1 MKKIFKN
8 YKFPI
13 LLLIAIILGSIVGIY
28 YPDACKYLKPFGDI
42 FLNMMFT
49 IVVPLV
55 FFTIV
60 SSISN
65 MSSIRKLSKI
75 LKTTF
80 IVFIVTS
87 LISTLVMLVACL
99 IFNPVGSATYD
110 LVSSQVEK
118 VNVLEQIVAAVTV
131 TDFSMLLS
139 RSHMLALIIFSIIFG
154 ISLCLIEK
162 KEKKVGKIFEVISD
176 SLMKFVKIIMYY
188 APVGIFAYFASL
200 ISEFGPELIGSY
212 ARSMIMYI
220 IITVIY
226 FLVFYT
232 IYAFFAGGKKGVK
245 NFYSH
250 IFPSVI
256 TSLATQSSLATLPTN
271 LNTAD
276 NMEID
281 EDISKVA
288 LPIGA
293 TMHMEGSSI
302 GSILKIVFL
311 FTIFNFEFKGIDT
324 YLIAILISVL
334 SGVVMSGIPGG
345 GLIGEML
352 IVSLYG
358 FPMEAFAIIATIGW
372 LIDPPATLLN
382 VTGDITSSMIVDKYI
397 KKEKI

>member
-1 MKKIFKN
+1 MKKVLKN
-8 YKFPI
+8 YKFSI
-13 LLLIAIILGSIVGIY
+13 LLIIAMILGSLVGVFFK
-28 YPDACKYLKPFGDI
+28 DACKYLKPFGDI

-65 MSSIRKLSKI
+65 MSSIRKLNKI

-80 IVFIVTS
+80 IVFIITS
-87 LISTLVMLVACL
+87 LISTLVMLLACL
-99 IFNPVGSATYD
+99 IYNPALNTNYE
-110 LVSSQVEK
+110 LVSETIEK
-118 VNVLEQIVAAVTV
+118 VNVIEQIVSAITV

-139 RSHMLALIIFSIIFG
+139 RNHMLALIIFSIIFG

-162 KEKKVGKIFEVISD
+162 KEKKIGKMFEVISNA
-176 SLMKFVKIIMYY
+176 LMRFVKLIMYY
-188 APVGIFAYFASL
+188 APIGIFAYFASL

-212 ARSMIMYI
+212 AKVLIMYI
-220 IITVIY
+220 VITIVY

-232 IYAFFAGGKKGVK
+232 LYAYFAGGKKAVK
-245 NFYSH
+245 KFYKN
-250 IFPSVI
+250 IFPTVI
-256 TSLATQSSLATLPTN
+256 TSLATQSSLASLPTN
-271 LNTAD
+271 MNTAD
-276 NMEID
+276 NIKID
-281 EDISKVA
+281 EDVSKVS

-324 YLIAILISVL
+324 FLIAILISVL

-358 FPMEAFAIIATIGW
+358 FPVEAFAIIATIGW

-382 VTGDITSSMIVDKYI
+382 VTGDITSSMIIDKYV
-397 KKEKI
+397 KKVKI